1 MFGKDRKA
9 AKLETIIGNDSC
21 VKGEMT
27 VKGTLRID
35 GAIEGEVYADW
46 VIVGET
52 GRVRGNIRSKGTIV
66 GGVIDGNVDSDEI
79 VELKEK
85 AQVVGE
91 IVTRKLTMSEGAIF
105 EGHSCMRRLR
115 EENSEEGGIRA
126 LLPSSSAS

>member
-9 AKLETIIGNDSC
+9 PKLETIIGNDSC
-21 VKGEMT
+21 VKGEIA

-35 GAIEGEVYADW
+35 GAVEGEICADW
-46 VIVGET
+46 IIVGET
-52 GRVRGNIRSKGTIV
+52 GRVRGNIRSKGMIV
-66 GGVIDGNVDSDEI
+66 GGVVDGNIDSDEI

-91 IVTRKLTMSEGAIF
+91 IITRKLTMSEGAVF
-105 EGHSCMRRLR
+105 EGHSCMKRLR
-115 EENSEEGGIRA
+115 EEGEESGIRA